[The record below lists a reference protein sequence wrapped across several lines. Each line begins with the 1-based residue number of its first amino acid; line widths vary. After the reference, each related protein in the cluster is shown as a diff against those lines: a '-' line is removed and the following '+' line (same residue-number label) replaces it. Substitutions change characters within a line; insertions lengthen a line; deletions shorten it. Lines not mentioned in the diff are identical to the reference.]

1 MVQAIGAPL
10 FKRWARMIGEPHWL
24 EDPRFAD
31 DNLRGDNGAVISA
44 RTEEW
49 TKERTTAEALQ
60 LLAEN
65 KLPAG
70 PVLTP
75 QQALDDP
82 HVAAADFIQQV
93 DFPGAPSPL
102 PYVRPV
108 ELSAHPAEIAR
119 RPPLL
124 GEHNDEILGELG
136 FSGGEIEGLREAG
149 AI

>member
-1 MVQAIGAPL
+1 MVQAIGDPL
-10 FKRWARMIGEPHWL
+10 FRRWARMIGEPHWL
-24 EDPRFAD
+24 EDPRFKD
-31 DNLRGDNGAVISA
+31 DNLRGDNSALISA
-44 RTEEW
+44 RTEAW
-49 TKERTTAEALQ
+49 TKERTTAEALK

-75 QQALDDP
+75 QQALDDA

-93 DFPGAPSPL
+93 DYPGAPSPI

-108 ELSAHPAEIAR
+108 ELSGHSAEIAR

-124 GEHNDEILGELG
+124 GEHNDELLGELG
-136 FSGGEIEGLREAG
+136 FSAAEIDGLRAAN